1 MHWNDRGTF
10 LVILFLFCPYEFIS
24 LDLTAYTEVRFKA
37 ISENGAIYIGYN
49 AGNYLAIGDAEWRE
63 VVLTNNGDGTFTV
76 SKVGIEGSYTH
87 ASTDLQEILRYVMW
101 NSNAVF
107 YVTELRGVKA
117 ETEQAALEKVLKN
130 CTLTDQMQDGYNSVY
145 KMTISSND
153 QTYAFADFDITGY
166 TEVRFK
172 AHVEGNTTYIG
183 WDAAHCVPA
192 TSWDWRE
199 IVVTNNGDGTV
210 TVTQVGCT
218 DTFTWESTNL
228 TDIFRYTLYNE
239 GGTLY
244 VTELHGVKAK

>member
-1 MHWNDRGTF
+1 
-10 LVILFLFCPYEFIS
+10 
-24 LDLTAYTEVRFKA
+24 
-37 ISENGAIYIGYN
+37 
-49 AGNYLAIGDAEWRE
+49 
-63 VVLTNNGDGTFTV
+63 
-76 SKVGIEGSYTH
+76 
-87 ASTDLQEILRYVMW
+87 MW

-130 CTLTDQMQDGYNSVY
+130 CTLTDQMQDGYDSVY

-166 TEVRFK
+166 TELRFK
-172 AHVEGNTTYIG
+172 AHIDGATTYIG
-183 WDAAHCVPA
+183 WDAATCVA
-192 TSWDWRE
+192 ITSWEWRE
-199 IVVTNNGDGTV
+199 VVITNNGDGTV
-210 TVTQVGCT
+210 TVTIVGYN
-218 DTFTWESTNL
+218 DNFTYESTNL